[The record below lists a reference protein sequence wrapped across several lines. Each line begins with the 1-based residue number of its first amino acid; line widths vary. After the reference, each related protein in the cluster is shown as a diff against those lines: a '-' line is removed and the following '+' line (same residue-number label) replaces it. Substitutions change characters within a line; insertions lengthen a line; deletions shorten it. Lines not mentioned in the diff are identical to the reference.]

1 MTKQQQ
7 QTYALIVM
15 IVGGGGY
22 FYWTKVFNPLLKTI
36 SSHRTDLEKK
46 KKDLQEA
53 IQKES
58 QLKKLKED
66 AGKFEERLFVAYTR
80 LPVKEEM
87 HLLFNAL
94 NRAEKVSK
102 MTVTPIIPAAEV
114 DRGAHIEVPFKI
126 SAEGDYQKLA
136 AFINFLHRQDRLFA
150 IRDIQFTSVGNPP
163 APGRSFKIEATISAF
178 RSKGD
183 TPVWTKKMPPLP
195 EFKPAYAFAGAF
207 KDPFIPI
214 SPQEL
219 AEMQS
224 SVGLERLECTGVLRM
239 GRSLTAQFQD
249 TISRA
254 NYTLKKGRLY
264 QTTSQ
269 GDQHIS
275 AIKGEIR
282 AKFVLLKKSGKTS
295 DDYYEKQYPI
305 PNL

>member
-7 QTYALIVM
+7 QTYALIAMLVC
-15 IVGGGGY
+15 GGGY
-22 FYWTKVFNPLLKTI
+22 FYWTKVFSPLMKTI
-36 SSHRTDLEKK
+36 STHKADLEKK

-66 AGKFEERLFVAYTR
+66 AGKFEERLFITYSR

-87 HLLFNAL
+87 HLLFNSL

-102 MTVTPIIPAAEV
+102 MTVTPIIPSAEG
-114 DRGAHIEVPFKI
+114 DRGNFIEVPFKI
-126 SAEGDYQKLA
+126 NAEGDYQKLA
-136 AFINFLHRQDRLFA
+136 SFINFLHRQDRLFA
-150 IRDIQFTSVGNPP
+150 IRDIQFTAVGNPP
-163 APGRSFKIEATISAF
+163 SPGRSFKLEATVSAF
-178 RSKGD
+178 RSKGE
-183 TPVWTKKMPPLP
+183 TPVWTQKMPALP
-195 EFKPAYAFAGAF
+195 EFKPTYAFAGAF

-219 AEMQS
+219 AEMQT
-224 SVGLERLECTGVLRM
+224 SVSLDRLECTGVLRF
-239 GRSLTAQFQD
+239 GRSLSAQFQD

-254 NYTLKKGRLY
+254 NYTLKKNRLY

-269 GDQHIS
+269 GDQFIPS
-275 AIKGEIR
+275 IRGEIK
-282 AKFVLLKKSGKTS
+282 AKSVILKKSGKS
-295 DDYYEKQYPI
+295 QDDHYEKQYPI